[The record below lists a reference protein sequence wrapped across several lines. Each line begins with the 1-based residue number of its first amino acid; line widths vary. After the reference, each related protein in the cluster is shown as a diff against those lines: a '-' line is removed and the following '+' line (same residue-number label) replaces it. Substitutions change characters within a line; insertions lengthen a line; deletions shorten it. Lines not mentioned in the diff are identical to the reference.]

1 MLASSSAGNS
11 TFIGTDRTRILVDAG
26 LSAKQ
31 IVERLAAI
39 GEDVGKLDAIFITH
53 EHSDHICGLPTLV
66 KKLGGRVP
74 VFLTTHTA
82 PLIDWNKATPHVE
95 TFQAGATIDVGD
107 LSVGSF
113 TIPHDTID
121 PVGFTIRSQGLKVAI
136 ATDLGYMPDSVK
148 FHLKGAHFLLLESNH
163 DPETLKVGPYPWHVK
178 QRILSRK
185 GHLSNQAACDFIAAE
200 LSSETHTLVLGHLSE
215 TNNDIWNAELCAK
228 MALEQCG
235 LKPRLIVAEPRKLSE
250 IFQL

>member
-1 MLASSSAGNS
+1 VLASSSAGNS

-26 LSAKQ
+26 LSCKQ
-31 IVERLAAI
+31 IVERLASI
-39 GEDVGKLDAIFITH
+39 GEDAAKLDAIFITH
-53 EHSDHICGLPTLV
+53 EHSDHVSGLPTLM
-66 KKLGGRVP
+66 KKLGSRVP

-82 PLIDWNKATPHVE
+82 PLLDWNNTAPHIE
-95 TFQAGATIDVGD
+95 TFQAGAAIDIGD
-107 LSVGSF
+107 L
-113 TIPHDTID
+113 
-121 PVGFTIRSQGLKVAI
+121 TIRADGLKIAI

-148 FHLKGAHFLLLESNH
+148 FHIRDANFLLLESNH
-163 DPETLKVGPYPWHVK
+163 DPETLKVGPYPWHIK

-185 GHLSNQAACDFIAAE
+185 GHLSNQAACDYIAAE

-228 MALEQCG
+228 MALEQRG
-235 LKPRLIVAEPRKLSE
+235 LAPRLIVAEPRKLSE

>member
-1 MLASSSAGNS
+1 
-11 TFIGTDRTRILVDAG
+11 
-26 LSAKQ
+26 LSCKQ
-31 IVERLAAI
+31 IVERLASI
-39 GEDVGKLDAIFITH
+39 GEDAAKLDAIFITH
-53 EHSDHICGLPTLV
+53 EHSDHVSGLPTLM
-66 KKLGGRVP
+66 KKLGSRVP
-74 VFLTTHTA
+74 VFLTSHTA
-82 PLIDWNKATPHVE
+82 PLLDWNNTSPHVE
-95 TFQAGATIDVGD
+95 TFQAGATTELGD

-121 PVGFTIRSQGLKVAI
+121 PVGFTVRADGLKIAI

-148 FHLKGAHFLLLESNH
+148 FHIRDANFLLLESNH
-163 DPETLKVGPYPWHVK
+163 DPETLKVGPYPWHIK

-185 GHLSNQAACDFIAAE
+185 GHLSNQAACDYIAAE

-228 MALEQCG
+228 MALQQRG
-235 LKPRLIVAEPRKLSE
+235 LAPRLIVAVPRKLSE

>member
-1 MLASSSAGNS
+1 VLASSSAGNS

-26 LSAKQ
+26 LSCRQ

-39 GEDVGKLDAIFITH
+39 GEDVAKLDAIFITH
-53 EHSDHICGLPTLV
+53 EHSDHICGLVTLMR
-66 KKLGGRVP
+66 KLGSRVP
-74 VFLTTHTA
+74 VFLTTLTA
-82 PLIDWNKATPHVE
+82 PLIDWASAVAHVE
-95 TFQAGATIDVGD
+95 TFQAGASIDIGD

-121 PVGFTIRSQGLKVAI
+121 PVGFTIRAEGLKLAI

-148 FHLKGAHFLLLESNH
+148 FHLKGANFLLLESNH
-163 DPETLKVGPYPWHVK
+163 DPETLKVGPYPWHIK

-185 GHLSNQAACDFIAAE
+185 GHLSNQAACEYLAAE

-228 MALEQCG
+228 MALEARG
-235 LKPRLIVAEPRKLSE
+235 LKPRLIVAEPRRLGI